1 MCTEHKRK
9 TANLIQMPFGGRI
22 ILAQETLCEGGPD
35 PLTGRGHIPA
45 LYKVQG
51 LCIGRYVASMHAALC
66 RIALDTCYHIGAA
79 FPCGLCILLAAFDL
93 LSNSWSPDDVVDFDG
108 PSSVLSKMITR

>member
-1 MCTEHKRK
+1 
-9 TANLIQMPFGGRI
+9 MPFGGRI

-51 LCIGRYVASMHAALC
+51 LCIGRYVASMLPFAE
-66 RIALDTCYHIGAA
+66 
-79 FPCGLCILLAAFDL
+79 LLWTL
-93 LSNSWSPDDVVDFDG
+93 VV
-108 PSSVLSKMITR
+108 T